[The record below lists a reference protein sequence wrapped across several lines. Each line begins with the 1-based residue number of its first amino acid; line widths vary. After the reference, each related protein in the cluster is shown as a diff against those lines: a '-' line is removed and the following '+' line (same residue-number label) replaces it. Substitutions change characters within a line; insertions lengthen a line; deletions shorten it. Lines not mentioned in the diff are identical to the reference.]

1 MKKMIIWG
9 CLLAA
14 AALTITT
21 SSKAG
26 NSENG
31 SAGPI
36 PIEFQGKT
44 QIFQHVPENINGHLM
59 VPIREVSD
67 SWGIQVEWN
76 AALQQVTT
84 TKGPTRITW
93 SLKNDEAATA
103 TGTLA
108 LVQSPYQSDG
118 TVFVPL
124 RSLAEGHGFQVL
136 WNNALKSLK
145 IQGEGE
151 DLPIV
156 GSADKLSGLLE
167 ESIQVGAQTMGKA
180 EKSAVSVVS
189 DAKTSAAAPMAAE
202 KQKSSEPVYST
213 TNVQVEGVD
222 EADVVKTDGT
232 YIYQVNKEKVVI
244 TQSVPANELKV
255 VSTLAFPDQSLH
267 PIELYVDD
275 KHLIVIGATYNYS
288 YKAEPS
294 VMSNNAKSMPIRP
307 NGHQTVKAVIYDLKD
322 KSNLKKLREV
332 ELEGNYV
339 SSRKIG
345 SSLYLIAN
353 QWINVQALK
362 EASKDNKLQAAPAYR
377 DTVAGDSFTSLP
389 FDQIRY
395 FPNAVVPNYVSIGA
409 IQLDS
414 PNETMQVTS
423 YVGSGENV
431 FASENNLYIATREY
445 KLNSNMPE
453 TAMKSKIAIAPMA
466 SDTHIY
472 KFSLEQGKVRA
483 VANGKVPG
491 TILNQFSMD
500 EHEGYFRIAT
510 TTGDMWRTDENTSKN
525 NLYVLDGTMNV
536 AGQLEDLA
544 PGEKIYSTRFIGDRA
559 YMVTFKKVDP
569 LFVIDLKNPSAPNL
583 LGKLKIP
590 GYSDYLHP
598 YDENHIIGF
607 GKDAVEA
614 LNEGDPK
621 ASTTAYYQ
629 GMKIA
634 LFDVTDVANPIE
646 MFKESI
652 GDRGTDSE
660 LLHNHKALLFSKEKG
675 LLAFPVTVTKQAANS
690 SNVRQYGQFDYQ
702 GMYVYNL
709 SLEKGFQ
716 LRGRIT
722 HLSQEELKKA
732 GGGWYESNLN
742 IQRGLYIDDI
752 LYTISQ
758 GKLKANN
765 LSTLQEVS
773 QITLP

>member
-9 CLLAA
+9 CLLATA
-14 AALTITT
+14 LLTITT

-26 NSENG
+26 NNENG

-44 QIFQHVPENINGHLM
+44 QTFQRVPENINGHLM
-59 VPIREVSD
+59 VPIREVAD
-67 SWGIQVEWN
+67 IWGIQVEWN
-76 AALQQVTT
+76 AALQQATT
-84 TKGPTRITW
+84 TKGSTRITW

-108 LVQSPYQSDG
+108 LAQSPYQSDG
-118 TVFVPL
+118 AVFVPL

-136 WNNALKSLK
+136 WNNATKSLK

-156 GSADKLSGLLE
+156 GSADKLSSLLE
-167 ESIQVGAQTMGKA
+167 ESIQVGAQMLPMAGTTITSVKA
-180 EKSAVSVVS
+180 DSKSV
-189 DAKTSAAAPMAAE
+189 AAAPMAAE
-202 KQKSSEPVYST
+202 KQKSSEPAYST

-244 TQSVPANELKV
+244 TQSVPANDMKV

-275 KHLIVIGATYNYS
+275 KQLIVIGATYNS
-288 YKAEPS
+288 NPAI
-294 VMSNNAKSMPIRP
+294 MGNNAKSMPIRP
-307 NGHQTVKAVIYDLKD
+307 NGRQTVKAVIYDIKD

-345 SSLYLIAN
+345 NSLYVIAN

-362 EASKDNKLQAAPAYR
+362 DANTDNKLQAAPGYR

-389 FDQIRY
+389 FGQIRY
-395 FPNAVVPNYVSIGA
+395 FPNAIVPNYVSIGA

-414 PNETMQVTS
+414 PIEPMQVTS

-431 FASENNLYIATREY
+431 YASENNLYIATREY

-453 TAMKSKIAIAPMA
+453 TQMKSKIAIAPMA

-472 KFSLEQGKVRA
+472 KFSLEQGKVKA

-491 TILNQFSMD
+491 TLLNQFSMD

-510 TTGDMWRTDENTSKN
+510 TTGDMWRTDGNTSKN

-634 LFDVTDVANPIE
+634 LFDVTDVANPKE

-675 LLAFPVTVTKQAANS
+675 LLAFPVTVTKRAANS
-690 SNVRQYGQFDYQ
+690 SNVMQYGQFDYQ

-722 HLSQEELKKA
+722 HLSQEELNKA

-742 IQRGLYIDDI
+742 INRGLYIDDI

-758 GKLKANN
+758 GKLKANI